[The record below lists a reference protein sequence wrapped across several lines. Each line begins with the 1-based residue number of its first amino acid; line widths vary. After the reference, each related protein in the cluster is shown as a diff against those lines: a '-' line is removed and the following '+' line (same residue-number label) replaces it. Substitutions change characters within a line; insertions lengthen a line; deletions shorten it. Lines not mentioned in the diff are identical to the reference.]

1 MKEFELKYGCN
12 PNQKPSKIYMHD
24 GSDLPIEILSGRPGY
39 INFLDAFNSWQLV
52 RELKAAL
59 GGPVRYEDRKGS
71 LEFVLF
77 GDRSAR
83 RSAIDALICDVHGR
97 RVTLSTDESP
107 DACLHGR
114 VQVTSEKTDAAKT
127 VLKLEGVFD
136 PYRTEP
142 TSTDENWLWDPF
154 SFERGVVREYADL
167 IVDGALDLELIG
179 SPMPVTPV
187 FRVTSGTGLTM
198 ALGGNT
204 YTLLPGENVFAAVV
218 LTDAAYNV
226 RFTGTG
232 TVTVAFA
239 AGRL

>member
-1 MKEFELKYGCN
+1 MPNIYETKYGASFN
-12 PNQKPSKIYMHD
+12 GKHSFRDYGMYPHKAFSLTPPKPTTLYVSVPGAD
-24 GSDLPIEILSGRPGY
+24 GSLDLTE
-39 INFLDAFNSWQLV
+39 
-52 RELKAAL
+52 AL